1 VAKIILPCCT
11 YCRSEYSHALKRIYI
26 FWFLYQ
32 RCTRREKGYCV
43 LQVAK
48 RESSPAVH
56 NSFIDALDGGK
67 FKCNRRI
74 FLRFKTC
81 GRLYKDTA
89 FDKRRRLRI
98 EQRRDAQH
106 RQVKLH
112 VEDRAWWHRQI
123 SCGEKRYLSR
133 RSHLRRSRKR
143 RILYY
148 YSIHIYYHLS
158 QRREIYAFDT
168 HSHLWISFEEQQ
180 ETIGKNPDIILIQ
193 TTTKIIIQYTD
204 LASRATYYVYL
215 YMYRREVRHT
225 ELVEFKSERS
235 QRLVFENWTK
245 HRRVELQAFVL
256 YSLPHL
262 SRDKFTVKH
271 TLNNNL
277 FERDVEIH
285 ASSLLSIGAF
295 QMVLPFDQ

>member
-1 VAKIILPCCT
+1 MH
-11 YCRSEYSHALKRIYI
+11 E
-26 FWFLYQ
+26 
-32 RCTRREKGYCV
+32 TRERLLYCV

-123 SCGEKRYLSR
+123 SCGEKISLA
-133 RSHLRRSRKR
+133 
-143 RILYY
+143 RISAQEKEEYILLQ
-148 YSIHIYYHLS
+148 YYHLS